1 MDYYNNKW
9 QKRLIIDNFELVGYS
24 SGGFKTGLVIL
35 PLKICL
41 DAGVSTQYEPN
52 LILITHGH
60 NDHVG
65 ELYNI
70 LIGNS
75 RKLKV
80 PIVATPNLIKFIGN
94 FLNSNM
100 SMNCGFNSKYF
111 KWEPIGLVNKHRFI
125 IQDKNIEIQ
134 SYKMDH
140 SVECIGYG
148 ILEIRDK
155 IKAEFINKTTKE
167 IIDIKKTYK
176 ITEEKEFPLFLFCG
190 DTGNSILNNLPFDK
204 YPVVIIE
211 SSFFHIDHIKESIE
225 KKHIHISDLE
235 PYFIKYKET
244 KFILIHFSCKYT
256 IEEIKQYQKEYQ
268 EKYSNVIFF
277 I

>member
-1 MDYYNNKW
+1 MDFYNNW
-9 QKRLIIDNFELVGYS
+9 QQKLAINQFELVGYS
-24 SGGFKTGLVIL
+24 LGGFKTGLVIL

-41 DAGVSTQYEPN
+41 DAGVITQYEPN

-100 SMNCGFNSKYF
+100 SMNCGFNSKYN

-125 IQDKNIEIQ
+125 IQGKNIEIQ
-134 SYKMDH
+134 LYKMDH
-140 SVECIGYG
+140 TVECIGYG
-148 ILEIRDK
+148 ISEIRDK
-155 IKAEFINKTTKE
+155 LKVEFINKTTE
-167 IIDIKKTYK
+167 ELIDIKKTYK

-190 DTGNSILNNLPFDK
+190 DTGNSILDNLPFDK
-204 YPVVIIE
+204 YPIVIIE
-211 SSFFHIDHIKESIE
+211 SSFFHIDHILEARE
-225 KKHIHISDLE
+225 KKHMHISDLE

-244 KFILIHFSCKYT
+244 KFILIHFSSRYN
-256 IEEIKQYQKEYQ
+256 IDEIKKYQKEYQ
-268 EKYSNVIFF
+268 EKYSNIIFF

>member
-1 MDYYNNKW
+1 MDFYNNW
-9 QKRLIIDNFELVGYS
+9 QQKLAINQFELVGYS
-24 SGGFKTGLVIL
+24 LGGFKTGLVIL

-41 DAGVSTQYEPN
+41 DAGVITQYEPN

-100 SMNCGFNSKYF
+100 SMNCGFNSKYN

-125 IQDKNIEIQ
+125 IQGKNIEIQ
-134 SYKMDH
+134 LYKMDH
-140 SVECIGYG
+140 TVECIGYG
-148 ILEIRDK
+148 ISEIRDK
-155 IKAEFINKTTKE
+155 LKVEFINKTTE
-167 IIDIKKTYK
+167 ELIDIKKHIKLLKKKSFHY
-176 ITEEKEFPLFLFCG
+176 FYF
-190 DTGNSILNNLPFDK
+190 
-204 YPVVIIE
+204 VVI
-211 SSFFHIDHIKESIE
+211 
-225 KKHIHISDLE
+225 
-235 PYFIKYKET
+235 
-244 KFILIHFSCKYT
+244 
-256 IEEIKQYQKEYQ
+256 Q
-268 EKYSNVIFF
+268 VIVY
-277 I
+277 